1 MSGKYPFKKHKKHK
15 TTKTCTKKRRDS
27 ENQPKSNP
35 KSIPRNFQIHKTP
48 QNQLHALSQ
57 KHFHHILRHKS
68 IIPSQVKQQTTPK
81 PQPTDQLRSPFPRFA
96 GSPLPQGPVSSASA
110 VATRSVRS
118 GAALFRPQQPCWQPP
133 GNFIFQPPFFRGY
146 DSFFGGSGLSN
157 RPRLV
162 DL

>member
-1 MSGKYPFKKHKKHK
+1 MLDYGSAIPQKTCVREISIQKHKKHK

-27 ENQPKSNP
+27 ENQPKSKVYSPQFPN
-35 KSIPRNFQIHKTP
+35 P
-48 QNQLHALSQ
+48 QNPPKPTSRTFT

-96 GSPLPQGPVSSASA
+96 GSPLPQGPVSSANA

-118 GAALFRPQQPCWQPP
+118 GAALFRPQ
-133 GNFIFQPPFFRGY
+133 
-146 DSFFGGSGLSN
+146 
-157 RPRLV
+157 
-162 DL
+162 